1 VSDGGVTPL
10 AVARK
15 AADWLA
21 ARGIAD
27 PRLES
32 ELLLAAVLGLKR
44 LDLYLQH
51 ERPLGSAELERYR
64 GVVRRRGRREP
75 LQYIVGEA
83 AFREL
88 VLKVDAR
95 ALIPRP
101 ETEVLVGV
109 VLAWAGRRSERLG
122 RPLSAADV
130 GTGTGAIALSL
141 LREGPFSRVV
151 ATDISRPA
159 LELAAENAAASGH
172 VPELREGAGLGP
184 LAGERFDAIVSNP
197 PYIADAEGA
206 ALPPEVREW
215 EPGQALF
222 AGPDGLSV
230 LRELVG
236 DAPGYLMPGGLLAL
250 EVGAGQAGDV
260 VAWLGADPRYGAV
273 EVARDLTGRERIVH
287 ATAMGE
293 EE

>member
-1 VSDGGVTPL
+1 LSDGGVTPL
-10 AVARK
+10 VVARR

-51 ERPLGSAELERYR
+51 ERPLGSDELERYR
-64 GVVRRRGRREP
+64 GAVRRRGRREP

-83 AFREL
+83 AFRDL
-88 VLKVDAR
+88 VLRVDAR

-109 VLAWAGRRSERLG
+109 VLSWAGPWRERVG

-151 ATDISRPA
+151 GTDISRAA
-159 LELAAENAAASGH
+159 LELAAENAAASGLA
-172 VPELREGAGLGP
+172 PELREGAGLAP
-184 LAGERFDAIVSNP
+184 LAGERFDAVVSNP
-197 PYIADAEGA
+197 PYIAEAEGA
-206 ALPPEVREW
+206 ALPPEVRDW
-215 EPGQALF
+215 EPGPALF
-222 AGPDGLSV
+222 AGPDGLAV

-236 DAPGYLMPGGLLAL
+236 GAARCLVPGGLLAL
-250 EVGAGQAGDV
+250 EVGAGQAADV
-260 VAWLGADPRYGAV
+260 AGWLRVDPRYGSVDIAH
-273 EVARDLTGRERIVH
+273 DLTGRERIVC

-293 EE
+293 AE